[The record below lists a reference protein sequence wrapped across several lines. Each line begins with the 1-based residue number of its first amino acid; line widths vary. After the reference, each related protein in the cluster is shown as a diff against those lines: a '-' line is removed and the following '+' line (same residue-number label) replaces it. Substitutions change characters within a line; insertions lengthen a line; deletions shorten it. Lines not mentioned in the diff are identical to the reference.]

1 MGTLTVT
8 VDVQS
13 SLSPGNTV
21 YTQEIKIEVL
31 DCLAESYTLTS
42 APTVLTKEWRFAFDD
57 EIIFTEEAVFT
68 EPIAKKTCSVA
79 FLRVTCE
86 DNQRN
91 LLTEFPTTSHTV

>member
-42 APTVLTKEWRFAFDD
+42 APTVITKDWRFASSFDD

-68 EPIAKKTCSVA
+68 
-79 FLRVTCE
+79 
-86 DNQRN
+86 
-91 LLTEFPTTSHTV
+91 